1 MLTQLKRDKFGRLNI
16 FRTTLPSASSRFAN
30 KYSAPGILSY
40 IYIMRYNGRSTQV
53 KSIIMLVIL
62 NILAITTAVASDGLV
77 RDIVVYKNPECGCC
91 TKWVK
96 YLQDNNYNV
105 TIEHTR
111 DVLAVKKRLGVPEKL
126 AACHTA
132 VIDGYVIEGHITHR
146 DIKRLLLFRPDI
158 KGIAVPGMP
167 VGTPGMESGSTVQPY
182 NVMSFDEQG
191 TMEVFVEH

>member
-1 MLTQLKRDKFGRLNI
+1 ML
-16 FRTTLPSASSRFAN
+16 A
-30 KYSAPGILSY
+30 
-40 IYIMRYNGRSTQV
+40 
-53 KSIIMLVIL
+53 IL
-62 NILAITTAVASDGLV
+62 NILAITTASASDALV

-167 VGTPGMESGSTVQPY
+167 IGTPGMESGSTVQPY

-191 TMEVFVEH
+191 TMGVFVEH

>member
-1 MLTQLKRDKFGRLNI
+1 M
-16 FRTTLPSASSRFAN
+16 SAIPA
-30 KYSAPGILSY
+30 
-40 IYIMRYNGRSTQV
+40 V
-53 KSIIMLVIL
+53 
-62 NILAITTAVASDGLV
+62 LALTTAFASDGLV
-77 RDIVVYKNPECGCC
+77 KDIVVYKNPECGCC

-111 DVLAVKKRLGVPEKL
+111 DVLALKKRLGVPEKL

-132 VIDGYVIEGHITHR
+132 VIDGYVVEGHITHR
-146 DIKRLLLFRPDI
+146 DIKRLLLFRPEV

-167 VGTPGMESGSTVQPY
+167 IGTPGMESGSTVQSY

-191 TMEVFVEH
+191 TVEVFVEH

>member
-1 MLTQLKRDKFGRLNI
+1 
-16 FRTTLPSASSRFAN
+16 
-30 KYSAPGILSY
+30 
-40 IYIMRYNGRSTQV
+40 V
-53 KSIIMLVIL
+53 KSILMLAIL
-62 NILAITTAVASDGLV
+62 NILGITTAFASDALV

-91 TKWVK
+91 SRWVK

-132 VIDGYVIEGHITHR
+132 VIDGYVVEGHITHR
-146 DIKRLLLFRPDI
+146 DIKRLLLFRPGI
-158 KGIAVPGMP
+158 RGIAVPGMP

-191 TMEVFVEH
+191 NMEVFVEH

>member
-1 MLTQLKRDKFGRLNI
+1 M
-16 FRTTLPSASSRFAN
+16 
-30 KYSAPGILSY
+30 
-40 IYIMRYNGRSTQV
+40 
-53 KSIIMLVIL
+53 KSIL
-62 NILAITTAVASDGLV
+62 ILAIFNILTMTTAFASDALV
-77 RDIVVYKNPECGCC
+77 KDIVVYKNPECGCC

-132 VIDGYVIEGHITHR
+132 VIDGYVVEGHITHR

-191 TMEVFVEH
+191 NMEVFVEH

>member
-1 MLTQLKRDKFGRLNI
+1 M
-16 FRTTLPSASSRFAN
+16 
-30 KYSAPGILSY
+30 
-40 IYIMRYNGRSTQV
+40 
-53 KSIIMLVIL
+53 KSILMLAIL
-62 NILAITTAVASDGLV
+62 NILGMTTAFASDTLL

-132 VIDGYVIEGHITHR
+132 VIDGYVVEGHITHR

-158 KGIAVPGMP
+158 RGIAVPGMP

-191 TMEVFVEH
+191 NMEVFVEH

>member
-1 MLTQLKRDKFGRLNI
+1 M
-16 FRTTLPSASSRFAN
+16 
-30 KYSAPGILSY
+30 
-40 IYIMRYNGRSTQV
+40 
-53 KSIIMLVIL
+53 KSILMLAIL
-62 NILAITTAVASDGLV
+62 NILAITTVFASDALV

-132 VIDGYVIEGHITHR
+132 VIDGYVVEGHITHR

-167 VGTPGMESGSTVQPY
+167 VGTPGMERGSTVQPY

-191 TMEVFVEH
+191 NMEVFVEH

>member
-1 MLTQLKRDKFGRLNI
+1 M
-16 FRTTLPSASSRFAN
+16 
-30 KYSAPGILSY
+30 
-40 IYIMRYNGRSTQV
+40 
-53 KSIIMLVIL
+53 KSILIL
-62 NILAITTAVASDGLV
+62 AIFNILAMTTAFASDALV
-77 RDIVVYKNPECGCC
+77 KDIVVYKNPECGCC

-132 VIDGYVIEGHITHR
+132 VIDGYVVEGHITHR

-191 TMEVFVEH
+191 NMEVFVEH

>member
-1 MLTQLKRDKFGRLNI
+1 M
-16 FRTTLPSASSRFAN
+16 
-30 KYSAPGILSY
+30 
-40 IYIMRYNGRSTQV
+40 
-53 KSIIMLVIL
+53 KSILMSAIPGV
-62 NILAITTAVASDGLV
+62 LAIATAFASDGLV
-77 RDIVVYKNPECGCC
+77 KDIVVYKNPECGCC

-146 DIKRLLLFRPDI
+146 DIKRLLLFRPDV

-167 VGTPGMESGSTVQPY
+167 IGTPGMESGSTVQSY

-191 TMEVFVEH
+191 TVEVFVEH

>member
-1 MLTQLKRDKFGRLNI
+1 ML
-16 FRTTLPSASSRFAN
+16 A
-30 KYSAPGILSY
+30 
-40 IYIMRYNGRSTQV
+40 
-53 KSIIMLVIL
+53 IL
-62 NILAITTAVASDGLV
+62 NILTMTTAFANDALV
-77 RDIVVYKNPECGCC
+77 KDIVVYKNPECGCC

-132 VIDGYVIEGHITHR
+132 VIDGYVVEGHITHR

-182 NVMSFDEQG
+182 NVISFDEQG

>member
-1 MLTQLKRDKFGRLNI
+1 M
-16 FRTTLPSASSRFAN
+16 SAIPA
-30 KYSAPGILSY
+30 
-40 IYIMRYNGRSTQV
+40 V
-53 KSIIMLVIL
+53 
-62 NILAITTAVASDGLV
+62 LALTTAFASDGLV
-77 RDIVVYKNPECGCC
+77 KDIVVYKNPECGCC

-111 DVLAVKKRLGVPEKL
+111 DVLALKKRLGVPEKL

-132 VIDGYVIEGHITHR
+132 VIDGYVVEGHITHR
-146 DIKRLLLFRPDI
+146 DIKRLLLFRPDV

-167 VGTPGMESGSTVQPY
+167 IGTPGMESGSTVQSY

-191 TMEVFVEH
+191 TVEVFVEH

>member
-1 MLTQLKRDKFGRLNI
+1 MKSILMLAILSILTM
-16 FRTTLPSASSRFAN
+16 TTAFAN
-30 KYSAPGILSY
+30 DAL
-40 IYIMRYNGRSTQV
+40 V
-53 KSIIMLVIL
+53 K
-62 NILAITTAVASDGLV
+62 
-77 RDIVVYKNPECGCC
+77 DIVVYKNPECGCC

-132 VIDGYVIEGHITHR
+132 VIDGYVVEGHITHR

-182 NVMSFDEQG
+182 NVISFDEQG

>member
-1 MLTQLKRDKFGRLNI
+1 M
-16 FRTTLPSASSRFAN
+16 SAI
-30 KYSAPGILSY
+30 PG
-40 IYIMRYNGRSTQV
+40 V
-53 KSIIMLVIL
+53 
-62 NILAITTAVASDGLV
+62 LALTTAFASDGLV
-77 RDIVVYKNPECGCC
+77 KDIVVYKNPECGCC

-132 VIDGYVIEGHITHR
+132 VIDGYVVEGHITHR
-146 DIKRLLLFRPDI
+146 DIKRLLLFRPDV

-167 VGTPGMESGSTVQPY
+167 IGTPGMESGSTVQSY
-182 NVMSFDEQG
+182 NVMSFDQQG
-191 TMEVFVEH
+191 TVEVFVEH